1 MRVLKTAMILSTLAA
16 VAACGRDAQPAPP
29 QQHLTWLDS
38 LMTQPAQPVAAATPT
53 ELNQALV
60 TDSVAPQALVTA
72 APVKAPARTSSRP
85 RSTTRHRSTAR
96 RSSSGSSGT
105 YASSSGTY
113 QPRTRRVT
121 HKTRDAAIGAGA
133 GAVIGAVAGGRH
145 HRVRGAVVG
154 GVLGGVAG
162 AVIGNNTDARRVQ
175 Y

>member
-1 MRVLKTAMILSTLAA
+1 MMRAIKSAMVLTALVAA
-16 VAACGRDAQPAPP
+16 TACGRDAQPAPP
-29 QQHLTWLDS
+29 QQNLTWLDS

-72 APVKAPARTSSRP
+72 APVKTEARTASRP
-85 RSTTRHRSTAR
+85 RTTRHRSTAR
-96 RSSSGSSGT
+96 RSSSSGSSGT
-105 YASSSGTY
+105 YAGTY
-113 QPRTRRVT
+113 QPRTRTVKHT
-121 HKTRDAAIGAGA
+121 QRDAAIGAGA
-133 GAVIGAVAGGRH
+133 GAVIGAVAGGSR

-162 AVIGNNTDARRVQ
+162 AVIGNNADVKRVQ